1 MVAFST
7 WWDAHLGDS
16 PCRKWYDLLS
26 EWFMPLVI
34 ERSCHTWEKGCLSG
48 AEGSSTCPWH
58 CFCWTSVNQQSSPFH
73 IPPHL
78 PSRHTCYIFSFYLSK
93 TQLNCYSPWAST
105 GLHEGKRYQC
115 HSCMGKNNPQ
125 KGKKK
130 EGGGEE
136 RKKPEAEYAYM
147 FAISSIFWGYF
158 SFSLFV
164 SFYSVFVSL
173 HTAVW
178 SCHFGNQYRFL
189 CECVFVYMIHEGM
202 WKVKSGGFA
211 PLLPNSFWIQIMQ
224 KLKLIISLSVLS
236 YLFVMRKAKRFVFI
250 HIGVQDQDKEWIL
263 MAQFVKG

>member
-115 HSCMGKNNPQ
+115 HSCMWKNNPQ
-125 KGKKK
+125 KAKKK

-147 FAISSIFWGYF
+147 FAISSIFWWYF

-164 SFYSVFVSL
+164 SFYSASVSL
-173 HTAVW
+173 FLFTLLSEVVTLETNIDFYVSVYLYTW
-178 SCHFGNQYRFL
+178 FMRECEKLNQVVLLPCSPIHFGFR
-189 CECVFVYMIHEGM
+189 
-202 WKVKSGGFA
+202 
-211 PLLPNSFWIQIMQ
+211 
-224 KLKLIISLSVLS
+224 
-236 YLFVMRKAKRFVFI
+236 
-250 HIGVQDQDKEWIL
+250 
-263 MAQFVKG
+263 